1 MSRLRGFVLLAGLVL
16 MTGGLYGDDK
26 TEPPVKGRL
35 PTYWT
40 KLGLSDEQ
48 KQKTFKVMSEHHE
61 KVVALEK
68 QLKELKDKEKS
79 DLEEI
84 LTEEQKKHLRE
95 MIASKAPAE
104 KTPDK
109 KPETKPEEKKTGTN

>member
-1 MSRLRGFVLLAGLVL
+1 MMRLRGFVLLAGLVL
-16 MTGGLYGDDK
+16 VTGGLYGDDK

-48 KQKTFKVMSEHHE
+48 KQKVFKVQGDHHD
-61 KVVALEK
+61 KVAALEK
-68 QLKELKDKEKS
+68 QLKELKDKEKT

-95 MIASKAPAE
+95 LIASKGPTDKTTD

-109 KPETKPEEKKTGTN
+109 KPDPKP